1 MKLSSMKSSK
11 GADEKKKEEKIAI
24 IGLDCNIGNANS
36 PSEFWNRI
44 QSGTDMVGTIPIR
57 RKKIADDILNMYQHN
72 SSHPEYEEMCYLE
85 DIDKFDC
92 DFFHITPREASLID
106 PSQKLLLQSVFR
118 CLEDSNR
125 KAEEFNE
132 SSTGV
137 FIGYDDGDLIRY
149 KDIIYQAKPELYNMS
164 IAGNHSAILA
174 GRISDYFN
182 LTGPA
187 YIVNTA
193 CSSSLSALHQACK
206 SILNEECTQAIVAT
220 INLTLVPVKAEN
232 HQLGIE
238 SKQNRTRAFDYLSDG
253 TAKGEGV
260 ITMLLKPYSKA
271 VNEHDP
277 IYAVVNKTA
286 IGHDGKSSSLT
297 SPNMLA
303 QKRLVERAWKEAGLD
318 INKLAY
324 LEAHGTGTKIG
335 DSIEIEA
342 LNQVISDMTQYKGY
356 CGIGSVKSNIGHLN
370 SAAGLAGVLKVV
382 LSLYY
387 KEIVPTIH
395 YTFPNWNLNFLQ
407 SPLYVVK
414 EGHKLSEGEHLMAV
428 NSFGLSGTNGHA
440 IFSNDSIAEKE
451 QISCE
456 YYLLTISALN
466 EESLKALIKEY
477 IIFLNNQSD
486 QDLFDICY
494 TANTTRKHYN
504 YRKAFVVKNIED
516 LCFQLLQSYAKSFD
530 GKTREKESLFE
541 LPLKGLLV
549 ESKEADKNNLV
560 MLAKYYEEQ
569 GNVDWNECYA
579 PYSFSTVHI
588 PVYSFKKR
596 SCWWD
601 YDKKDKEIKEPFCY
615 IPRWKL
621 AGELGKGNTG
631 TFGECLIVKSRDKL
645 SERLAA
651 YLQASIKTT
660 SQNDSIITIINYDQL
675 DEACWNNMRNSE
687 LTIFYLASLYEKLDY
702 DKDYDMAVESG
713 ILVFHKL
720 YLCLQSAK
728 VKINQIICFGNY
740 GAMVN
745 ENETAVNA
753 FTSAFYEYLKSVSA
767 EHKGKIAVKCIDI
780 SDDLKEENI
789 TGLVSTMSDYEKV
802 AIRGN
807 KLYRETFV
815 LDSGSEYENPFADGD
830 TYLVLGGFSEN
841 ALHLC
846 NRISQVANIHFYFIS
861 RNPEHHLKEEAV
873 KNLLTLIRQ
882 NGSTYEIK
890 GCDITVEDEV
900 KNLVKCVLLHDKKK
914 IQGVIHCAGI
924 ESHGLLKAKTT
935 EGMQKVIEPKI
946 KGLLYM
952 DRFTRQVE
960 VKFYFYFS
968 SLASVTGTAGQGDY
982 AYANRFMDTYSMQMA
997 QKGKRFISL
1006 DWPAFR
1012 DAGMGL
1018 RNHVSTRDMLVEPL
1032 SFKKMSDWF
1041 VQALKKYNGHIIMTE
1056 KELFAEE
1063 QIAATQTAA
1072 TQTAATV
1079 EEKPLL
1085 IESLKEIKKVVIETW
1100 KEVLGYD
1107 EIDEE
1112 KDFIMQGGNSISAI
1126 NLVASLEAKFP
1137 IHFLEDF
1144 YDSVPTIY
1152 EICRIIE
1159 SQMDLQKQCVEVQ
1172 DIKPFNQFVFNNC
1185 FYNAL
1190 FSVLQK
1196 YEISIPDFILNFEP
1210 RCLPER
1216 KPFQIE
1222 FVNKESLEVLLEK
1235 FNLELQGYDEKQNL
1249 IDCLKKAVTS
1259 GNPVILGVDC
1269 YYISIREDMYL
1280 KTHYAHSVT
1289 VFGFD
1294 ESTKEVIVME
1304 QINFESL
1311 SYQKRRISFED
1322 ISNAYFG
1329 YKENFPDKKFDYIE
1343 LYHSKERKGNSQ
1355 NVKLVLWDYKQ
1366 IFNEIAGIFSL
1377 QAKGQ
1382 EDEVTELKILNETI
1396 NFMEITGYL
1405 ILELQ
1410 EKKTK
1415 QDEIETLLR
1424 SFQKLRIRFVSKKS
1438 NWKQV
1443 CADAL
1448 ELIKRREG

>member
-1 MKLSSMKSSK
+1 MKLSNMKSSER
-11 GADEKKKEEKIAI
+11 AEKKNKEEKVAI

-36 PSEFWNRI
+36 PYEFWNRI
-44 QSGTDMVGTIPIR
+44 QSGTDMVGTIPLR
-57 RKKIADDILNMYQHN
+57 RKKIADDILNLYQH
-72 SSHPEYEEMCYLE
+72 SSFQSEYEEMCYLE

-125 KAEEFNE
+125 KAEEFNG

-149 KDIIYQAKPELYNMS
+149 KDIIYRAKPELYNMS

-187 YIVNTA
+187 YNVNTA

-220 INLTLVPVKAEN
+220 VNLTLVPVKAEN

-271 VNEHDP
+271 VKEHDP

-303 QKRLVERAWKEAGLD
+303 QKRLIERAWKEAGLD

-342 LNQVISDMTQYKGY
+342 LNQVMSDMTQRKDY

-395 YTFPNWNLNFLQ
+395 YTFPNWNLNFIQ

-414 EGHKLSEGEHLMAV
+414 KGHKLSTDEHLMAV

-440 IFSNDSIAEKE
+440 IFSNDSVGKTE

-494 TANTTRKHYN
+494 TANTTREHYE
-504 YRKAFVVKNIED
+504 YRKAFVFKNIEN
-516 LCFQLLQSYAKSFD
+516 LRFQLLQVYAKPFD
-530 GKTREKESLFE
+530 RKTKEKESCFG
-541 LPLKGLLV
+541 LPLKGILV
-549 ESKEADKNNLV
+549 EPKEADKNNLV
-560 MLAKYYEEQ
+560 RLATYYEEQ
-569 GNVDWNECYA
+569 GNVNWDDCYA

-615 IPRWKL
+615 IPRW
-621 AGELGKGNTG
+621 ELEVEPEEGNLG
-631 TFGECLIVKSRDKL
+631 AFGDCLIVKSRDKL
-645 SERLAA
+645 SERLAT
-651 YLQASIKTT
+651 YLQTSIQTT
-660 SQNDSIITIINYDQL
+660 SQNSSNVTVINYNQI
-675 DEACWNNMRNSE
+675 DEIEWNNMRNSGI
-687 LTIFYLASLYEKLDY
+687 TIFYLASLYEKLDY
-702 DKDYDMAVESG
+702 DKDYDQAVESG
-713 ILVFHKL
+713 ILAFHKI
-720 YLCLQSAK
+720 YLCLRSAE
-728 VKINQIICFGNY
+728 VKINQIICIGNY

-745 ENETAVNA
+745 ENDTDINA
-753 FTSAFYEYLKSVSA
+753 FNSAFYEYLKSVSA
-767 EHKGKIAVKCIDI
+767 EHKGKMTVKCIDV

-789 TGLVSTMSDYEKV
+789 TDLLSIKSGYEKV
-802 AIRGN
+802 AVRGN
-807 KLYRETFV
+807 KLYRETYV
-815 LDSGSEYENPFADGD
+815 LDSGSEYENPFAEGD

-846 NRISQVANIHFYFIS
+846 NRISQIVNVHFYFAS
-861 RNPEHHLKEEAV
+861 RNPEHHLKDEAV
-873 KNLLTLIRQ
+873 KNMLALIRQ

-890 GCDITVEDEV
+890 SCDITVADEV
-900 KNLVKCVLLHDKKK
+900 KNLVKCVVVHDKKK

-946 KGLLYM
+946 KGLLYL
-952 DRFTRQVE
+952 DRFTRQEE
-960 VKFYFYFS
+960 VKFYFCFS

-982 AYANRFMDTYSMQMA
+982 AYANRFMDAYSMQMA
-997 QKGKRFISL
+997 QKGKRVISL

-1012 DAGMGL
+1012 DAGMGR
-1018 RNHVSTRDMLVEPL
+1018 RNPISTRDMLVEPL

-1041 VQALKKYNGHIIMTE
+1041 VHALKKYNGHIIMTE
-1056 KELFAEE
+1056 KELFAEA
-1063 QIAATQTAA
+1063 QIAAT
-1072 TQTAATV
+1072 V
-1079 EEKPLL
+1079 EKKTLV
-1085 IESLKEIKKVVIETW
+1085 IEDLKDIKRGVIETW
-1100 KEVLGYD
+1100 KEVLGY
-1107 EIDEE
+1107 EEVDEE

-1137 IHFLEDF
+1137 VHLPEDF
-1144 YDSVPTIY
+1144 YDSVPNIE
-1152 EICRIIE
+1152 EICRLIE
-1159 SQMDLQKQCVEVQ
+1159 RQMNLKKQCVEVQ
-1172 DIKPFNQFVFNNC
+1172 GIKPFNQFMFNNC
-1185 FYNAL
+1185 FYSAL

-1210 RCLPER
+1210 RCLQKR
-1216 KPFQIE
+1216 KSFQIE

-1235 FNLELQGYDEKQNL
+1235 FNLELKEYDEKQNL
-1249 IDCLKKAVTS
+1249 IDCLKKAITS

-1269 YYISIREDMYL
+1269 YYISIREDMF
-1280 KTHYAHSVT
+1280 KKIHYAHSVT

-1294 ESTKEVIVME
+1294 ESTEEVIVME
-1304 QINFESL
+1304 QMNFESF

-1329 YKENFPDKKFDYIE
+1329 YKENFPDKELDYVE
-1343 LYHSKERKGNSQ
+1343 LYPSEERKGNSQ
-1355 NVKLVLWDYKQ
+1355 NAKLVLWDYKQ
-1366 IFNEIAGIFSL
+1366 ILNEIAGIFSL
-1377 QAKGQ
+1377 PTKGQ
-1382 EDEVTELKILNETI
+1382 KDEAIEVKILNETI
-1396 NFMEITGYL
+1396 NFLEITRYL

-1410 EKKTK
+1410 EEKEK
-1415 QDEIETLLR
+1415 QDEIEMLLR
-1424 SFQKLRIRFVSKKS
+1424 SFQKLRIRFVRKKS

-1443 CADAL
+1443 CADVL
-1448 ELIKRREG
+1448 ELI